1 MRFCASHAKSLTAN
15 GNQQTKNIMSSLNKV
30 ILVGNLTRD
39 LEMRDLPSGN
49 KVGNFGLAVNRRY
62 RTQDGDEREETTF
75 VDIAAFGRSAEN
87 IARYCH
93 KGSPLLVEGRL
104 RFESW
109 QNDQGEKR
117 NRLSVVLESSQFLP
131 DGKSGGNSA
140 PSDTRGEVDEPY

>member
-1 MRFCASHAKSLTAN
+1 MRFCASRAKSLTAN
-15 GNQQTKNIMSSLNKV
+15 GNHQTKLNNMSSLNKV
-30 ILVGNLTRD
+30 ILIGNLTRD

-117 NRLSVVLESSQFLP
+117 NRLSIWFFVTL
-131 DGKSGGNSA
+131 SA
-140 PSDTRGEVDEPY
+140 KFQVIIHRFMKLTLQTLNRV

>member
-1 MRFCASHAKSLTAN
+1 L
-15 GNQQTKNIMSSLNKV
+15 
-30 ILVGNLTRD
+30 
-39 LEMRDLPSGN
+39 RDLPSGS

-62 RTQDGDEREETTF
+62 HTQDGDEREETTF

-87 IARYCH
+87 IGRYCR

-117 NRLSVVLESSQFLP
+117 NRLSVVLESFQFLP
-131 DGKSGGNSA
+131 DGKGGDSSGNDSTNA
-140 PSDTRGEVDEPY
+140 EVDAPY